1 MVFVFVCASARFLF
15 CRPGKTLSLRHSGGS
30 RTAKAGCRSERRR
43 RPEGQAQERPV
54 IHLLLFLASMRKPT
68 HVRVLFRPPSWRPGH
83 FSCLPK
89 RSNQEKGTRV
99 GRRRYAPV
107 RCGRPG
113 FCRQAIH
120 GLRQKRRDPSRRP
133 ARGAGLIRPPFA
145 APHGPTS
152 KASQAKSRAKALGPG
167 FRRDDD
173 LGEFLDSSFK
183 ISAWLLRPR
192 RPRSVPTGF
201 PLGRGEGAEEKAR
214 RGARTMRAR
223 SLSGQG
229 RPVSEPPERPREVA
243 GQEARRPRPRGC
255 VLFGYF
261 LLHKQEKVT
270 PSQGCEGS
278 SQGRESVLVTA
289 PKSKTEANGFRLPP
303 E

>member
-1 MVFVFVCASARFLF
+1 MGMVCAY
-15 CRPGKTLSLRHSGGS
+15 
-30 RTAKAGCRSERRR
+30 
-43 RPEGQAQERPV
+43 
-54 IHLLLFLASMRKPT
+54 LLFLLTFSASRKPT
-68 HVRVLFRPPSWRPGH
+68 HVPVFFLPPSWRPGH
-83 FSCLPK
+83 FFLLAQK
-89 RSNQEKGTRV
+89 EATQKKGTRV
-99 GRRRYAPV
+99 ERRRCAPV
-107 RCGRPG
+107 RYGRPG

-133 ARGAGLIRPPFA
+133 ARCAGLIRPPFA

-152 KASQAKSRAKALGPG
+152 KSKAKAKPRAKALGPG

-173 LGEFLDSSFK
+173 LGEFLGFEVE
-183 ISAWLLRPR
+183 ISPWLLRPG
-192 RPRSVPTGF
+192 RPRSAPTGF
-201 PLGRGEGAEEKAR
+201 PLGRGEDAEEKAR

-229 RPVSEPPERPREVA
+229 WPVSEPPERPRGVTRA
-243 GQEARRPRPRGC
+243 GMPVWPRPRGC

-278 SQGRESVLVTA
+278 SQGRES
-289 PKSKTEANGFRLPP
+289 GFA
-303 E
+303 